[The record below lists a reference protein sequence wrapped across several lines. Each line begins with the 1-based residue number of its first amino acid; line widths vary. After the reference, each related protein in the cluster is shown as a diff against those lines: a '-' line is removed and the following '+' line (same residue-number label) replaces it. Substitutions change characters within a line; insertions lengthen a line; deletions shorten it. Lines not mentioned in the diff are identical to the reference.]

1 MQFEGRR
8 ARPLR
13 IEYPGAAYPVMA
25 RGNQGR
31 ALFKDD
37 PDRRGF
43 LETLAEACAKTGWR
57 IHACVLM
64 RNHNHLLMETPENCH
79 FSRTDSFNQA
89 NVIGARLCPPH
100 QSQRVSMG
108 GTGEFR

>member
-1 MQFEGRR
+1 MQFEGRM

-13 IEYPGAAYPVMA
+13 VEYPGAANHVRA

-31 ALFKDD
+31 ALFKAD
-37 PDRRGF
+37 PDRRRF

-57 IHACVLM
+57 IDACVLM
-64 RNHNHLLMETPENCH
+64 GNHLLVETPENCQ
-79 FSRTDSFNQA
+79 FSRTAPFNQA
-89 NVIGARLCPPH
+89 NVIGARLCPPD

>member
-1 MQFEGRR
+1 M
-8 ARPLR
+8 R

-25 RGNQGR
+25 RRNRGR

-43 LETLAEACAKTGWR
+43 LETLAEACEKTGWR
-57 IHACVLM
+57 IDACVLM
-64 RNHNHLLMETPENCH
+64 GNHLLVETPENCH
-79 FSRTDSFNQA
+79 FSRTAPFNQA
-89 NVIGARLCPPH
+89 SVIGARLCPPD

>member
-13 IEYPGAAYPVMA
+13 SEYPGAAYPVMA

-31 ALFKDD
+31 ALFKAA
-37 PDRRGF
+37 PDRRRF

-64 RNHNHLLMETPENCH
+64 GNHLLVETPENCH
-79 FSRTDSFNQA
+79 FSRTAPFTDPFTLSMR
-89 NVIGARLCPPH
+89 ARLW
-100 QSQRVSMG
+100 
-108 GTGEFR
+108 